1 MQSLPSPAGRTIPE
15 DTLHYV
21 IHLPATAAPESLA
34 TLITTYV
41 DSLLPPGW
49 IWHKDSWQLVVLP
62 EGDVQDRRKRFGE
75 VVGKVLEGQD
85 EESGDLDG
93 KGSSLGGTM
102 RIGEAI
108 DDEWLVVWL
117 LKQVSLKWPDLVI
130 SYVPSSLKII
140 RPRLTAC
147 RIRDTDGE
155 FLLIEAAEH
164 LPRWLTP
171 DNAENRVSS
180 SFPPDRWKLMLVIV
194 LARKRTLS
202 PYSANL

>member
-21 IHLPATAAPESLA
+21 IHLPATAIPESLA
-34 TLITTYV
+34 TLITSYV
-41 DSLLPPGW
+41 YTLLPPGW

-62 EGDVQDRRKRFGE
+62 EVDAEDRRRKFGE

-85 EESGDLDG
+85 EESKEDEG
-93 KGSSLGGTM
+93 KGPKLGGTM

-130 SYVPSSLKII
+130 SYV
-140 RPRLTAC
+140 
-147 RIRDTDGE
+147 RD
-155 FLLIEAAEH
+155 LQI
-164 LPRWLTP
+164 P
-171 DNAENRVSS
+171 
-180 SFPPDRWKLMLVIV
+180 
-194 LARKRTLS
+194 
-202 PYSANL
+202 